1 MKELTNPQKSIWVTE
16 QYYKGSS
23 VNNICGTAVID
34 ENVDFDKL
42 EKSIEIVCQKHDNF
56 KLKFKII
63 NGEVKQVLSESKKVK
78 VDTIKVEGLKELE
91 KYREKIVKTP
101 FNLEN
106 SEIFKFYIF
115 KFENGKGAFMLN
127 VHHLISDAW
136 TLAFIC
142 NEIIKTYS
150 ALKQNKEIETKAIYS
165 YIDYIESE
173 KEYQKSEKYQRDK
186 KYWEEKFQTIPEV
199 ATIPGSKK
207 GNIDLN
213 DATGER
219 KQFTLEKNKV
229 EKIKKYCK
237 INRISLYNFFMA
249 VYAIYISEISNL
261 EEFVIGTPILNRT
274 NFKEKN
280 AAGMFIN
287 MEPLRINL
295 NGIKGFKTFIKN
307 IAEDSMQML
316 KHQKYSYQ
324 CLLENLREK
333 NKELPNLYNI
343 LISYQITNAQTNEA
357 GIKYRTEWTF
367 NGCCAENMDI
377 QIFDLNDTGS
387 LNIAY
392 DYKTSIYEGSDIE
405 KLHKR
410 IVNIIL
416 QVIQRE
422 NIEIKDIE
430 IITSTEKKK
439 LLLDFNQ
446 TYLEYDTEKPIIKY
460 FEEQVEKTP
469 NNIAIVFENK
479 VLTYR
484 ELNQRANSL
493 GAYLRE
499 NGVAN
504 DTIVGIMQER
514 SAEVLIAILAVL
526 KAGGAY
532 IPIDPSY
539 PDDRIEYMLEDSNA
553 EFLLTD
559 EKQKQRI
566 KTDKKVINIKL
577 NNKEIYGKNEENFE
591 NISEPE
597 DLSYLIYTS
606 GSTGTPKGVMLT
618 QQNLSNFYYAMI
630 ENIEYLKDEK
640 PHKIISITTVSFDIF
655 EFETLISLTRGL
667 TVYMTNENEQKITAE
682 LEKTI
687 KENQIEIIQTT
698 PSVMKFH
705 LDNNINEEDLKSL
718 KYIMLAGEQLPRTL
732 VNNLVRI
739 IPEVTIYN
747 GYGPSETTIFS
758 STKKVKDKE
767 KVTIGRPIANTQIY
781 ILNTN
786 KKLLPQGTI
795 GEMYISGDGVGRGY
809 MNKKEQTES
818 SFISNPFI
826 PGTIMYKT
834 GDLGAFDEKGE
845 ITCYGRID
853 NQVKIRGLRI
863 ELSEIERQMQSIYN
877 VADCVVIK
885 KQVNGREA
893 LSAYYTQNGQ
903 VDESV
908 IKTVLQSKLPQ
919 YMVPQYF
926 IRLHQMPHTPNGKID
941 RKALP
946 DPEIKET
953 NKKIIKPRNEI
964 DEELIKII
972 ENMFNVEHISLTD
985 TIFDLGGDS
994 LTAISLLT
1002 KIASKFNVQLHL
1014 KDILSNNTI
1023 QDISDCIKV
1032 SKEIG
1037 NDKIKIYPAP
1047 KQEVYPLSTAQK
1059 RIYYHAKMIGEN
1071 NTVYNMPGGILVD
1084 GLLDENKIKA
1094 VLQKIIERHEALRT
1108 AFVLQDEDII
1118 QKVDDDIEIEIP
1130 VYKEAEKDLKKI
1142 LNNFSRPFKLEHEP
1156 LIRAE
1161 IHYLDNKKTLLLI
1174 DAHHII
1180 MDGTSLNNFI
1190 IEFNRI
1196 YNGDTLK
1203 KLPIQY
1209 KDYAV
1214 WENNFNKGEKIKEY
1228 EKYWLNKFK
1237 NTKFTQLNL
1246 PYDYKIPA
1254 YRSYKGDKITKV
1266 LEEKEFRKI
1275 ERYAKKIGV
1284 SPYIFFIS
1292 TFLVLLYKYTGQ
1304 EEIILG
1310 TPIANRDINETKRII
1325 GMFVNNIVIDGKI
1338 NPEETFQDFLN
1349 KMKDQI
1355 LNDLSNQPYPF
1366 DMLLKKLGIQTD
1378 NSRNPLFDIMFTYQN
1393 KEERTVKIDDKECEV
1408 IELYNH
1414 IAKFNLSLEIKPQI
1428 HAINL
1433 EYCTDLFKMQ
1443 TIERM
1448 FEHYMNVIDRIML
1461 DSNIK
1466 IKDIEIISAKEKN
1479 KILNEFNATKLE
1491 YSKDRTV
1498 IDFFEEQVQK
1508 NPNKIAVVFEDKKIT
1523 YKEINEKANQIAKY
1537 IRDRGIKQNDIVG
1550 IMMLRSIELL
1560 SSIIGVLKAGAC
1572 YVPIDPT
1579 YPQDRIEYMLK
1590 DSDAKLLIANHE
1602 LLNNI
1607 KYDNKIFADYDN
1619 TEIYSQDIE
1628 NFKKYTKA
1636 ENLAYVIY
1644 TSGSTG
1650 KPKGVKIT
1658 NQNLYNFIIG
1668 MKQIIDL
1675 DENKVMLSVTT
1686 ICFDIFGLELWGS
1699 LTSGLT
1705 LVLANENE
1713 QNTPILMN
1721 KLCLKNKVN
1730 IMQTTPSRYSLI
1742 FEDQE
1747 NLAFLNNMTDILV
1760 GGEPLDERVF
1770 IELQKNSNAKI
1781 FNMYGPT
1788 ETTIW
1793 STAKD
1798 LTNEKEI
1805 TIGKPIANTQVYVLD
1820 ENLKVVPIGI
1830 AGGLYI
1836 SGDGVGQG
1844 YLNREDITKERY
1856 IENPYLKGNIMY
1868 KTGDIC
1874 KFNEEGELYCFGRID
1889 NQVKIR
1895 GLRVE
1900 LDEIEKVIMQFPNIK
1915 KSKVVKQI
1923 VNNKEVI
1930 CAYYVSNGK
1939 IKISELRN
1947 HLYKYL
1953 PNYMVPSYFTELE
1966 EFPYTPNG
1974 KIDSKALI
1982 PNVDNMEREKEII
1995 KPINPKQQII
2005 YDIFKKVLKLKEISI
2020 DDNFFEYGGDSI
2032 TALMVQAQMA
2042 KENLSITY
2050 SDIFKYPTVRK
2061 LSEQVKNN
2069 TEVLKIKKAK
2079 EAEYYPTSSAQKR
2092 VYLTSNIDKNL
2103 NLYNITG
2110 GLIIDDVFDSKKL
2123 QEAVN
2128 KVVDR
2133 QEVLRTYFDITENGE
2148 IVQKIAKNLKVEIKE
2163 VEEKTNNIDEIF
2175 YKYQKPFDL
2184 NKPPLLRIYLIKLP
2198 NKKYLLM
2205 LDVHHIILDGGSLKI
2220 FLNEV
2225 ISLYKGEELED
2236 LQINY
2241 KDFAVWEN
2249 EQLENNNFEKS
2260 KEFWKKQF
2268 ENEIPILNMPT
2279 TYARPVKRDYKGEC
2293 YIKIIPKE
2301 TTEKIEKL
2309 TQNNNMTPYMIML
2322 SAYYILLYKY
2332 TGQDDIIVG
2341 TPVSG
2346 RICHELEPLLG
2357 MFANSLPLRQQLSS
2371 NDRVMQFLNKVKE
2384 HCVECFSHQEYPFDV
2399 LIKELDIPRDTNRNP
2414 LFDTMFAYQNNGVEN
2429 TKLYEISAEYYVPKS
2444 KTSKF
2449 DISLEVVPLENSMKL
2464 SFEYW
2469 TGLFDNKFISRFAE
2483 HYLNILNSIIEN
2495 PEIEIKYVSMLDD
2508 DEKNKIIYEFN
2519 DNKLDYPKDKNIAD
2533 LFEEQTST
2541 NKNTIA
2547 VKYNNMEITYQEL
2560 DEKSNH
2566 IANILNQK
2574 GIKTG
2579 DVVGVNLNR
2588 SIELIISILGILKI
2602 GAIYMPLYTEY
2613 PKERLE
2619 FMLQDS
2625 NAKLMICKHDN
2636 NLKFMGIKEIM
2647 ADYKDIEKEK
2657 QVLYKNT
2664 ILPEEIAYIIYTS
2677 GSTGKPK
2684 GVQIRHENLINFIY
2698 AFKEYYQ
2705 NKINNKDKF
2714 LASTN
2719 ISFDVSIWE
2728 IFLPLLS
2735 GATLVLYEEETIKDI
2750 YKYSEAIIENK
2761 ITGIY
2766 IPPNILEEVYN
2777 IIKERKKDIK
2787 IDKMLVGVEPIRKTV
2802 LNKFYN
2808 LNEKMIII
2816 NGYGPTETTI
2826 CCTALEY
2833 EKATEEGIVSIGRP
2847 LKNDHIYILSKDK
2860 NIQPIGVDGEI
2871 YVTGCGVGSGYI
2883 NREEENRK
2891 NFLPNTFDKNSKML
2905 YKTGD
2910 IARWNEDGTISFKG
2924 RNDNQVKF
2932 SGHRIELNE
2941 ITHAIMEYPSII
2953 KAYTDIKKKGDINY
2967 IVSYY
2972 ISEKEIPTTDLKI
2985 FLKEKLAGYMIPN
2998 FLKQMD
3004 KFPLTPNGK
3013 IDKAKLPFDFSVK
3026 TQYVE
3031 PRDEFEKRV
3040 AKIFK
3045 KLFLLKKIS
3054 IDDNFFELGGDS
3066 LTAIKFQIEALNEG
3080 LKITYSDIFSNP
3092 TIRLLSE
3099 NKNKKIIYKIDEKY
3113 DYSRINEIL
3122 AKNDIS
3128 NLKNNISKKKINNVL
3143 LIGATGFLGIHI
3155 LEQLI
3160 LSKANKIYCLVRKKS
3175 TMEPESRLKNYM
3187 EFYFGDKYNN
3197 LIGNKIIVING
3208 DITDKMFGQGNE
3220 QGYEKISQKVDC
3232 VIHTAAIVKHY
3243 GDFKK
3248 FNDTNVEGTINV
3260 INFCKKYN
3268 KKLYYISTLSVS
3280 GNVAKKSGDEKTR
3293 GFKESEFYINQDLS
3307 NVYVFTKF
3315 EAEKKIF
3322 EAALNGLNVCVLRIG
3337 NMTNRFSDGKFQ
3349 INISENAFI
3358 NRVRSIIKLGVV
3370 QEKFLTHGL
3379 EFTPVDLCAEAIVKI
3394 IESDP
3399 EFTVFHLFNHNFLN
3413 IGKLLQILEK
3423 LEIIIKPVSDEE
3435 FRNKIEIAL
3444 KDSKMRSEIN
3454 GIITELDKNKL
3465 MNIISSVIPNS
3476 DFTQKYLKNLDF
3488 EWPEIDITYIRKY
3501 IEYLKN
3507 IKYI

>member
-63 NGEVKQVLSESKKVK
+63 NGEVKQVLSEPKKVK

-115 KFENGKGAFMLN
+115 KFDNGKGAFMLN

-173 KEYQKSEKYQRDK
+173 KEYQKSEKYQKDK

-280 AAGMFIN
+280 SAGMFIN

-295 NGIKGFKTFIKN
+295 NGVKDFKTFIKN

-343 LISYQITNAQTNEA
+343 LISYQITNAQTNEE

-446 TYLEYDTEKPIIKY
+446 TYLEYDPEKPIIKY

-559 EKQKQRI
+559 EKQIQRI

-618 QQNLSNFYYAMI
+618 QQNLSNFYHAMI

-786 KKLLPQGTI
+786 KKLLPQGAI

-877 VADCVVIK
+877 VADCIVVK

-893 LSAYYTQNGQ
+893 LCAYYTQNGQ

-946 DPEIKET
+946 DPEIKEA

-985 TIFDLGGDS
+985 TMFDLGGDS
-994 LTAISLLT
+994 LTAITLLT
-1002 KIASKFNVQLHL
+1002 KIASKFNVQLHV

-1032 SKEIG
+1032 SKEKG

-1108 AFVLQDEDII
+1108 AFILQDEDII

-1130 VYKEAEKDLKKI
+1130 VFKEAEKDLKKI

-1180 MDGTSLNNFI
+1180 MDGTSLNNLI

-1237 NTKFTQLNL
+1237 DTEFTQLNL

-1275 ERYAKKIGV
+1275 ERYAKKIGA
-1284 SPYIFFIS
+1284 SPYMFFIS

-1338 NPEETFQDFLN
+1338 NPEETFQEFLN

-1366 DMLLKKLGIQTD
+1366 DMLVKKLGVKAD

-1414 IAKFNLSLEIKPQI
+1414 IAKFNLGLEIKPQT
-1428 HAINL
+1428 HTINM
-1433 EYCTDLFKMQ
+1433 EYCTDLFKKQ
-1443 TIERM
+1443 TIERL
-1448 FEHYMNVIDRIML
+1448 FDHYMNVLEAVIK
-1461 DSNIK
+1461 NNNAK
-1466 IKDIEIISAKEKN
+1466 IKDISIISEKEKN
-1479 KILNEFNATKLE
+1479 KILKEFNKDKIP
-1491 YSKDRTV
+1491 YSDNKTV
-1498 IDFFEEQVQK
+1498 IQIFEE
-1508 NPNKIAVVFEDKKIT
+1508 
-1523 YKEINEKANQIAKY
+1523 IAK
-1537 IRDRGIKQNDIVG
+1537 KH
-1550 IMMLRSIELL
+1550 
-1560 SSIIGVLKAGAC
+1560 
-1572 YVPIDPT
+1572 P
-1579 YPQDRIEYMLK
+1579 
-1590 DSDAKLLIANHE
+1590 DA
-1602 LLNNI
+1602 
-1607 KYDNKIFADYDN
+1607 
-1619 TEIYSQDIE
+1619 
-1628 NFKKYTKA
+1628 
-1636 ENLAYVIY
+1636 
-1644 TSGSTG
+1644 
-1650 KPKGVKIT
+1650 
-1658 NQNLYNFIIG
+1658 
-1668 MKQIIDL
+1668 
-1675 DENKVMLSVTT
+1675 
-1686 ICFDIFGLELWGS
+1686 
-1699 LTSGLT
+1699 
-1705 LVLANENE
+1705 
-1713 QNTPILMN
+1713 
-1721 KLCLKNKVN
+1721 
-1730 IMQTTPSRYSLI
+1730 
-1742 FEDQE
+1742 
-1747 NLAFLNNMTDILV
+1747 
-1760 GGEPLDERVF
+1760 
-1770 IELQKNSNAKI
+1770 
-1781 FNMYGPT
+1781 
-1788 ETTIW
+1788 
-1793 STAKD
+1793 
-1798 LTNEKEI
+1798 
-1805 TIGKPIANTQVYVLD
+1805 
-1820 ENLKVVPIGI
+1820 
-1830 AGGLYI
+1830 
-1836 SGDGVGQG
+1836 
-1844 YLNREDITKERY
+1844 
-1856 IENPYLKGNIMY
+1856 
-1868 KTGDIC
+1868 
-1874 KFNEEGELYCFGRID
+1874 
-1889 NQVKIR
+1889 
-1895 GLRVE
+1895 
-1900 LDEIEKVIMQFPNIK
+1900 
-1915 KSKVVKQI
+1915 
-1923 VNNKEVI
+1923 
-1930 CAYYVSNGK
+1930 
-1939 IKISELRN
+1939 
-1947 HLYKYL
+1947 
-1953 PNYMVPSYFTELE
+1953 
-1966 EFPYTPNG
+1966 
-1974 KIDSKALI
+1974 
-1982 PNVDNMEREKEII
+1982 
-1995 KPINPKQQII
+1995 
-2005 YDIFKKVLKLKEISI
+2005 
-2020 DDNFFEYGGDSI
+2020 
-2032 TALMVQAQMA
+2032 
-2042 KENLSITY
+2042 
-2050 SDIFKYPTVRK
+2050 
-2061 LSEQVKNN
+2061 
-2069 TEVLKIKKAK
+2069 
-2079 EAEYYPTSSAQKR
+2079 
-2092 VYLTSNIDKNL
+2092 
-2103 NLYNITG
+2103 
-2110 GLIIDDVFDSKKL
+2110 
-2123 QEAVN
+2123 
-2128 KVVDR
+2128 
-2133 QEVLRTYFDITENGE
+2133 
-2148 IVQKIAKNLKVEIKE
+2148 
-2163 VEEKTNNIDEIF
+2163 
-2175 YKYQKPFDL
+2175 
-2184 NKPPLLRIYLIKLP
+2184 
-2198 NKKYLLM
+2198 
-2205 LDVHHIILDGGSLKI
+2205 
-2220 FLNEV
+2220 
-2225 ISLYKGEELED
+2225 
-2236 LQINY
+2236 
-2241 KDFAVWEN
+2241 
-2249 EQLENNNFEKS
+2249 
-2260 KEFWKKQF
+2260 
-2268 ENEIPILNMPT
+2268 
-2279 TYARPVKRDYKGEC
+2279 
-2293 YIKIIPKE
+2293 
-2301 TTEKIEKL
+2301 
-2309 TQNNNMTPYMIML
+2309 
-2322 SAYYILLYKY
+2322 
-2332 TGQDDIIVG
+2332 
-2341 TPVSG
+2341 
-2346 RICHELEPLLG
+2346 
-2357 MFANSLPLRQQLSS
+2357 
-2371 NDRVMQFLNKVKE
+2371 
-2384 HCVECFSHQEYPFDV
+2384 
-2399 LIKELDIPRDTNRNP
+2399 
-2414 LFDTMFAYQNNGVEN
+2414 
-2429 TKLYEISAEYYVPKS
+2429 
-2444 KTSKF
+2444 
-2449 DISLEVVPLENSMKL
+2449 
-2464 SFEYW
+2464 
-2469 TGLFDNKFISRFAE
+2469 
-2483 HYLNILNSIIEN
+2483 
-2495 PEIEIKYVSMLDD
+2495 
-2508 DEKNKIIYEFN
+2508 
-2519 DNKLDYPKDKNIAD
+2519 
-2533 LFEEQTST
+2533 
-2541 NKNTIA
+2541 IA
-2547 VKYNNMEITYQEL
+2547 VKYKDAQLTYKEL
-2560 DEKSNH
+2560 DRK
-2566 IANILNQK
+2566 ANYLANKLIKK
-2574 GIKTG
+2574 GIKSG
-2579 DVVGVNLNR
+2579 DVVGINLNR
-2588 SIELIISILGILKI
+2588 SIELIITMIATLKI
-2602 GAIYMPLYTEY
+2602 EAIYMPMYVGY

-2619 FMLQDS
+2619 YMLQNS
-2625 NAKLMICKHDN
+2625 NAKILISSKKTD
-2636 NLKFMGIKEIM
+2636 LEFTGISATIPNYKQIEEAEQIQLLQKDQNIHEYEGQQEILGM
-2647 ADYKDIEKEK
+2647 QESN
-2657 QVLYKNT
+2657 Q
-2664 ILPEEIAYIIYTS
+2664 IAYIIYTS

-2684 GVQIRHENLINFIY
+2684 GVQIKHRNLINFIET
-2698 AFKEYYQ
+2698 FTRYY
-2705 NKINNKDKF
+2705 NNNIGKKDRF
-2714 LASTN
+2714 LATTN

-2728 IFLPLLS
+2728 LFMPLLN
-2735 GATLVLYEEETIKDI
+2735 GATLVLYEEEIVQDIIKYTDSI
-2750 YKYSEAIIENK
+2750 VKNE
-2761 ITGIY
+2761 ITGLY
-2766 IPPNILEEVYN
+2766 VAPNILEDVYVLLKN
-2777 IIKERKKDIK
+2777 KENVK
-2787 IDKMLVGVEPIRKTV
+2787 ISKMLVGVEPIRKRI
-2802 LNKFYN
+2802 LNKFYK
-2808 LNEKMIII
+2808 LNKNIVIV

-2826 CCTALEY
+2826 CCTAIVY
-2833 EKATEEGIVSIGRP
+2833 EPISEEGIVSIGKP
-2847 LKNDHIYILSKDK
+2847 LTNNNIYILSTDK
-2860 NIQPIGVDGEI
+2860 NVQPIGIPGEI
-2871 YVTGCGVGSGYI
+2871 YVTGAGVGAGYI
-2883 NREEENRK
+2883 NKKAETEK
-2891 NFLPNTFDKNSKML
+2891 NFLPNTFDNESDKM

-2910 IARWNEDGTISFKG
+2910 IAKWNEDGTINFMG
-2924 RNDNQVKF
+2924 RNDSQVKI

-2941 ITHAIMEYPSII
+2941 INHTIMEYPSII
-2953 KAYTDIKKKGDINY
+2953 KSYTTIQKKGERTF
-2967 IVSYY
+2967 IVAYY
-2972 ISEKEIPTTDLKI
+2972 MAEKEIPKTDLTT
-2985 FLKEKLAGYMIPN
+2985 FLKEKLAEYMVPN
-2998 FLKQMD
+2998 FLIQLKQ
-3004 KFPLTPNGK
+3004 FPLTPNGK
-3013 IDKAKLPFDFSVK
+3013 IDKDKLPTNFSSK
-3026 TQYVE
+3026 TEYVE
-3031 PRDEFEKRV
+3031 PRDEFENRV
-3040 AKIFK
+3040 AEIFK
-3045 KLFLLKKIS
+3045 KLFLLKKVG
-3054 IDDNFFELGGDS
+3054 IDDNFFDLGGDS
-3066 LTAIKFQIEALNEG
+3066 LTAIKFQIEALNSG
-3080 LKITYSDIFSNP
+3080 LKITYADIFASP
-3092 TIRLLSE
+3092 TIRMLSE
-3099 NKNKKIIYKIDEKY
+3099 RKNKKITYKVDDKY
-3113 DYSRINEIL
+3113 DYSKINELISKNNINEI
-3122 AKNDIS
+3122 KVIKD
-3128 NLKNNISKKKINNVL
+3128 SKQPKAEKKIGNVL
-3143 LIGATGFLGIHI
+3143 LIGSTGFLGEHI

-3160 LSKANKIYCLVRKKS
+3160 LENANKIYCMVREKS
-3175 TMEPESRLKNYM
+3175 SMDTETRLRNYM
-3187 EFYFGDKYNN
+3187 EFYFGTKYNN
-3197 LIGNKIIVING
+3197 LIGDKIIIVDG
-3208 DITDKMFGQGNE
+3208 DITDARLGQKSE
-3220 QGYEKISQKVDC
+3220 EDYEKLGKKVDC
-3232 VIHTAAIVKHY
+3232 VIDTAAIVKHY
-3243 GDFKK
+3243 GNLKN
-3248 FNDTNVEGTINV
+3248 FNNTNVVGTENV
-3260 INFCKKYN
+3260 IKFCKKFK

-3280 GNVAKKSGDEKTR
+3280 GNIM
-3293 GFKESEFYINQDLS
+3293 KESENEGTIDFRENEFYIGQDLN
-3307 NVYVFTKF
+3307 NVYVYTKF
-3315 EAEKKIF
+3315 EAEKRIF
-3322 EAALNGLNVCVLRIG
+3322 EGILDGLDACVLRVG
-3337 NMTNRFSDGKFQ
+3337 NISNRNSDGKFQ
-3349 INISENAFI
+3349 INVSENAFI
-3358 NRVRSIIKLGVV
+3358 NRVKAIIKLGVI
-3370 QEKFLTHGL
+3370 QDKFLKHQL
-3379 EFTPVDLCAEAIVKI
+3379 EFTPVDSCAKAIVKI
-3394 IESDP
+3394 VKDRTK
-3399 EFTVFHLFNHNFLN
+3399 FTVLHLFNNNFIGIHNVLDILSKLDEKVVPVKDAEFAEKINTALKN
-3413 IGKLLQILEK
+3413 KDMKNEISGIVTDLDENKLLNLVNY
-3423 LEIIIKPVSDEE
+3423 IIPD
-3435 FRNKIEIAL
+3435 AQ
-3444 KDSKMRSEIN
+3444 
-3454 GIITELDKNKL
+3454 
-3465 MNIISSVIPNS
+3465 
-3476 DFTQKYLKNLDF
+3476 FTNKYLKTLGF
-3488 EWPEIDITYIRKY
+3488 KWPKIDEEYIKKY
-3501 IEYLKN
+3501 IEYFRS